1 MYVININIFTCMLY
15 IYLHACKLHVC
26 YKSKNYYCA
35 PLCARHST
43 KHSAFIFILM
53 LNLSKEAGVILIL

>member
-1 MYVININIFTCMLY
+1 MLY